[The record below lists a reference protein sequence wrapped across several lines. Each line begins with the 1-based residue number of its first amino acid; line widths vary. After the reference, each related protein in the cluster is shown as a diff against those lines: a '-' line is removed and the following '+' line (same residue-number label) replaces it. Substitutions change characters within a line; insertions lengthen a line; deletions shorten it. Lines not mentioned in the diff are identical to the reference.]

1 MQEKIPLQWIIR
13 YVMMWTEE
21 RGGIMLAI
29 QILFAI
35 ALAIVV
41 LLLLR
46 FIMKRLWL
54 FHQLK
59 RFAKEHNYACAIPRS
74 CMLPYNRNHSYVQ
87 IRTPNTVYNIKL
99 FGLLRKNCEI
109 HFWSA
114 TEYSTYWYSLRTEF
128 AGATPICQTNHHRHR
143 SLGKADWLTAN
154 GVPVL
159 LISPVHTPVRLTK
172 TDVNHF
178 VNLRVG
184 EKIGD
189 AIFADLDYLFRHIEN
204 RENT

>member
-1 MQEKIPLQWIIR
+1 MKIISILTIIA
-13 YVMMWTEE
+13 MITF
-21 RGGIMLAI
+21 I
-29 QILFAI
+29 F
-35 ALAIVV
+35 
-41 LLLLR
+41 LLLR
-46 FIMKRLWL
+46 FIIKRLWL
-54 FHQLK
+54 FHQLR
-59 RFAKEHNYACAIPRS
+59 RFAKEHNYTCTIPRS
-74 CMLPYNRNHSYVQ
+74 CLLPNNRNRHYVQ

-128 AGATPICQTNHHRHR
+128 AGATPICQANQHPLR

-154 GVPVL
+154 GVPIL
-159 LISPVHTPVRLTK
+159 LISPTHTPVRLTK

-178 VNLRVG
+178 VNLRIG

-204 RENT
+204 RE